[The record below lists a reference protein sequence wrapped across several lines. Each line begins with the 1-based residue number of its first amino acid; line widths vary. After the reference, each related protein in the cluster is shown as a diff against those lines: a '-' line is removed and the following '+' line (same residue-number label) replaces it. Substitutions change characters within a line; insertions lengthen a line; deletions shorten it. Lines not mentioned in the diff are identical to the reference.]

1 MKWYPWMEFIVEHG
15 IWVVVA
21 CMAWMF
27 WEVSR

>member
-1 MKWYPWMEFIVEHG
+1 MKWYPWMDFIVMHG

-21 CMAWMF
+21 CLLWMF